1 MNRELP
7 LSWLLVLGALT
18 AFAPMAIDMY
28 LPAFPQIA
36 SSLHTDASQVQ
47 LTLAA
52 CFLGFAIGQLIYGP
66 LSDRF
71 GRKPPLHAGISL
83 FVLAS
88 LACALA
94 NTIDALI
101 FWRFLQALGGCAGM
115 VISRAIVRD
124 RFTAQEAARM
134 FSLLI
139 LVMGLAPILAP
150 LFGGGL
156 LRITSWHAIFVALA
170 VFGLLCGFF
179 TWKVLDETLPVANQQ
194 SLHPVIL
201 LKAFRD
207 ILRERQ
213 FHGHVL
219 VAGFSHAGM
228 FGYITSSSFVFIDHF
243 GVPPEHFGWLFGS
256 NAAGLIGM
264 SQVNRHLLK
273 TRSTDQ
279 ILRLGNAIAMVCGLL
294 LLAAASFA
302 SAPLWLIALPLF
314 GFVAS
319 LGMTL
324 PNASAN
330 ALAPFGQRAGTA
342 SALIGTI
349 QFLFAAL
356 AATVVSVLPG
366 TLMPA
371 SGPLTMASVVAGSTA
386 LAWLAQRTLLR
397 PPVAVSATH

>member
-1 MNRELP
+1 MPRDLP

-36 SSLHTDASQVQ
+36 ASLQTDASQVQ

-71 GRKPPLHAGISL
+71 GRKPPLYAGIAL

-88 LACALA
+88 SACALA
-94 NTIDALI
+94 TTIEALI
-101 FWRFLQALGGCAGM
+101 GWRFLQALGGCAGM
-115 VISRAIVRD
+115 VITRAIVRD
-124 RFTAQEAARM
+124 RFTAQEAARL

-150 LFGGGL
+150 LFGGAL
-156 LRITSWHAIFVALA
+156 LGVASWQAIFIALA

-179 TWKVLDETLPVANQQ
+179 TWHVLDETLPKANQQ

-219 VAGFSHAGM
+219 VAGFAHAGM
-228 FGYITSSSFVFIDHF
+228 FGYITSSSFVFIDYF
-243 GVPPEHFGWLFGS
+243 GVPPSHFGWLFGS
-256 NAAGLIGM
+256 NAAGLIAM
-264 SQVNRHLLK
+264 SQVNRRLLK
-273 TRSTDQ
+273 SRSTDQ
-279 ILRLGNAIAMVCGLL
+279 MLQLGNSIALICGLL
-294 LLAAASFA
+294 LLAAAVWSA
-302 SAPLWLIALPLF
+302 APLWLIAVPLF

-319 LGMTL
+319 LGITL

-342 SALIGTI
+342 SALLGTI
-349 QFLFAAL
+349 QFLFAAG
-356 AATVVSVLPG
+356 AAALVSALPG
-366 TLMPA
+366 YLMPA
-371 SGPLTMASVVAGSTA
+371 RGPLTMACVIAGCSL
-386 LAWLAQRTLLR
+386 LAWLSLRLLLPR
-397 PPVAVSATH
+397 RSRHVTQD